1 MLDKYNRRI
10 NYMRIS
16 VTDRCNLRCV
26 YCMPAEGIKLI
37 PHEKILS
44 FDEIYEV
51 AKVAVSMGV
60 DKIRITGGEPL
71 VRKNIVELVR
81 MIASLD
87 GVKDLGMTT
96 NGIYLPKY
104 AQQLAEE
111 YGVSASDLQIYNSLG
126 ASSVN
131 IPAGRWI
138 IIPVSE

>member
-26 YCMPAEGIKLI
+26 YCMPAEGIELI

-71 VRKNIVELVR
+71 V
-81 MIASLD
+81 
-87 GVKDLGMTT
+87 
-96 NGIYLPKY
+96 
-104 AQQLAEE
+104 
-111 YGVSASDLQIYNSLG
+111 
-126 ASSVN
+126 
-131 IPAGRWI
+131 
-138 IIPVSE
+138 